1 MVFCGKCGQARGF
14 PMSSM
19 RANRVPCEICGGFDQ
34 LQVKGRDGIKT
45 TNLPN
50 YSYPTDLLPTM
61 TEEREDVDVG

>member
-1 MVFCGKCGQARGF
+1 
-14 PMSSM
+14 M